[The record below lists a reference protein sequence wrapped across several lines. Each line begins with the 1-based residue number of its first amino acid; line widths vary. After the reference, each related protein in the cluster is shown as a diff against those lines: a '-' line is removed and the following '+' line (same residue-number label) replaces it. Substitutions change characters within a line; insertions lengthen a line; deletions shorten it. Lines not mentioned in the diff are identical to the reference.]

1 LPDLDLEVSSLH
13 EQAVSAFVQ
22 QGGFE
27 GLPAHAAGEFPHLRA
42 IRVGVHVRW
51 APGMPCERGLMNVH
65 FQAASIYE
73 LPFPNDS
80 FDVVFAHTVIQHLRH
95 PLQALRE
102 MRRVLAPGGIV
113 GLRDDDW
120 ATFLFEPST
129 PLLQLFYSLHVK
141 VWTYNGGDPFL
152 GRKHRRL
159 LKEAG
164 FVSSQASSSSESC
177 GSLEATSM
185 IAPGLVEHHRAPAFI
200 KVVLEQASADEG
212 ALEAMYAE
220 VLNWGRQD
228 HAFLSLTFYE
238 AIAWKPGDA
247 SFCPR

>member
-1 LPDLDLEVSSLH
+1 MSAGDIREAPAFNVEERHRAEDTGSLGDPQREVYTHGYSPQVEAYMATRTASR
-13 EQAVSAFVQ
+13 QASFI
-22 QGGFE
+22 
-27 GLPAHAAGEFPHLRA
+27 LPHLR
-42 IRVGVHVRW
+42 VGMRLLDCGCGPGSTTVDLAAVI
-51 APGMPCERGLMNVH
+51 APGHVEGIDIEPSQIASARTRAVERGLTNVH

-141 VWTYNGGDPFL
+141 VWT
-152 GRKHRRL
+152 
-159 LKEAG
+159 
-164 FVSSQASSSSESC
+164 
-177 GSLEATSM
+177 
-185 IAPGLVEHHRAPAFI
+185 
-200 KVVLEQASADEG
+200 
-212 ALEAMYAE
+212 
-220 VLNWGRQD
+220 
-228 HAFLSLTFYE
+228 
-238 AIAWKPGDA
+238 
-247 SFCPR
+247 